1 MNLDLHTLIVL
12 TLLNFT
18 VTVFAGLFIWRAN
31 RPVPGL
37 GHVVSGVTVICAAFG
52 VAFFLRPVLGLFA
65 PWIGN
70 SAMIAGQFTILDGV
84 LQYRSFRRLPV
95 WAAVAI
101 AGPVL
106 IAQTYWIFVQDDRT
120 VRALFLAPFMAAM
133 CLVTAAIMVY
143 RVRRENLVLHSVAAT
158 ALSVYAGMQLFR
170 AVCLAIPGMAN
181 PRMPALCIVALNL
194 CVISCLFA
202 LSTATNL
209 RLREQ
214 IEKLAFCD
222 PLTNLPNR
230 RKFEE
235 HLDRIRNRPGRSG
248 PPVTL
253 IYVDLD
259 RFKAIND
266 RYGHSSGDFVLQEV
280 ASRLKA
286 AAGDHDCLARIGG
299 DEFVLLTERLS
310 SRPAALTLIDELHRC
325 LEKPITIQ
333 NSPLY
338 LTVSCGL
345 AIYPEDVTHTADLL
359 READAD
365 MYRMKRHLPS
375 TG

>member
-1 MNLDLHTLIVL
+1 M

-18 VTVFAGLFIWRAN
+18 VTVIAALCIWRAN
-31 RPVPGL
+31 RPVAGL
-37 GHVVSGVTVICAAFG
+37 GHVVLGVAVICAAFG
-52 VAFFLRPVLGLFA
+52 VAFFSKSILGLFA

-70 SAMIAGQFTILDGV
+70 AAMIAGQLIILDGV
-84 LQYRSFRRLPV
+84 LQFRGFRRLPV
-95 WAAVAI
+95 WAAFLI
-101 AGPVL
+101 AAPAL
-106 IAQTYWIFVQDDRT
+106 IAQTYWIFVHDDRT
-120 VRALFLAPFMAAM
+120 VRALFLAPFMACL
-133 CLVTAAIMVY
+133 CLVTAWMMIY
-143 RVRRENLVLHSVAAT
+143 RIRREDLVLHSIAAT
-158 ALSVYAGMQLFR
+158 ALTTYASMQLYR
-170 AVCLAIPGMAN
+170 AASLIFPGLAS
-181 PRMPALCIVALNL
+181 PRIPALCIVALNL

-222 PLTNLPNR
+222 PLTKLPNR

-235 HLDRIRNRPGRSG
+235 HLDRIRSRPTPSG

-266 RYGHSSGDFVLQEV
+266 RYGHGSGDFVLQEV
-280 ASRLKA
+280 ASRLKT

-299 DEFVLLTERLS
+299 DEFVLLTERLL
-310 SRPAALTLIDELHRC
+310 SRSAALNLIDELHRC
-325 LEKPITIQ
+325 LEKPIIIQ
-333 NSPLY
+333 NSPLH

-345 AIYPEDVTHTADLL
+345 AMYPENVSHTADLV